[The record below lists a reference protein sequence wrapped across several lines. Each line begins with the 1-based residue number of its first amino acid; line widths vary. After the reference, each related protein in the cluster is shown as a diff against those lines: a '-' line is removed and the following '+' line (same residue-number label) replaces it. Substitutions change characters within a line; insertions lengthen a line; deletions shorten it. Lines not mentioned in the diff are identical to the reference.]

1 MNNYSNNNETKK
13 LKEILNETKK
23 MKQKKYNKKIN
34 NETIIKINP
43 LQKINEYQLKKIN
56 IEGEKIYEK
65 NNFLSTIYDL
75 MNNTIFSTFF
85 KEYLK
90 NYSDVQVATIYFYLY
105 NLIKKQFNTYF
116 KREITKGE
124 MIFMMKEIMSNSESR
139 KYLIGLTENIGL
151 INIDNKH
158 LLNNNEKNMI
168 KDVNNILKNKKI
180 EEIKL

>member
-1 MNNYSNNNETKK
+1 MNNFPNNETKK
-13 LKEILNETKK
+13 LKEIFNETKN
-23 MKQKKYNKKIN
+23 KKRNKKIN
-34 NETIIKINP
+34 NKINSNTIIKINP
-43 LQKINEYQLKKIN
+43 LQKINEHQLKKIN

-85 KEYLK
+85 KQYLN

-105 NLIKKQFNTYF
+105 NLIENQFKTYF

-124 MIFMMKEIMSNSESR
+124 MVFMMKEIMSNSKSR
-139 KYLIGLTENIGL
+139 KYFIHLTENVGL
-151 INIDNKH
+151 INIDNKY
-158 LLNNNEKNMI
+158 LLNNDEKMMI
-168 KDVNNILKNKKI
+168 KDVNYIFKNKKI